1 MQGTK
6 RSWKDKQTKRFI
18 KQIFI
23 FLVVI
28 KKEALQ
34 SVSKNPPCD
43 GIKMREERRS
53 GKENP

>member
-34 SVSKNPPCD
+34 SVSKIQPCD